1 MSNNVV
7 DILRDKTDEA
17 DLDQVLKSQMGG
29 YTKKSVQDY
38 FARIKRQQQQT
49 TQAFNRD
56 MQALLEDKEK
66 LQAEN
71 AQLKNRLTKV
81 VTDYKMLSN
90 QMASMKAGETMVT
103 MEDVV
108 QLRGHVRVLEKDK
121 QEMNA
126 RLTQAEKQN
135 EQKQHTIGE
144 KNRMID
150 QLKQESVMY
159 QQMLSAE
166 RTDKEGLQK
175 TVSAQASEIDRLQG
189 EVAFLKAIV
198 SDGNVA
204 QLNTRIDELTGDLQK
219 LNGELEIRA
228 KEQKQH
234 IKRIDTLTQQENT
247 NHKINEELR
256 ASLEQAVDR
265 NEKMEAENKLLHGE
279 VERYMKEALE
289 MIRTQSDLRVQIAIL
304 SRKLD
309 AEKLRNIVN
318 PGNNSKK

>member
-71 AQLKNRLTKV
+71 SQLKNRLTKV

-126 RLTQAEKQN
+126 RLTQAAKQN

-159 QQMLSAE
+159 QQMLSTE

-247 NHKINEELR
+247 NHKSTEELR

-318 PGNNSKK
+318 PSNNSKK